1 MPVPVPRWDA
11 PLRLLGDAG
20 IQEPIRKKNGGG
32 GGQVRA
38 FSFSRLL
45 ATRHA
50 TLTTFHFSIL
60 VWAKGTTS
68 LPFLSYVTA
77 TNFYSLVKR
86 TQVALREPG
95 S

>member
-1 MPVPVPRWDA
+1 MPGFRSRYA
-11 PLRLLGDAG
+11 
-20 IQEPIRKKNGGG
+20 KKNGGG

-38 FSFSRLL
+38 FSFSGIL

-60 VWAKGTTS
+60 VWAEGTTS